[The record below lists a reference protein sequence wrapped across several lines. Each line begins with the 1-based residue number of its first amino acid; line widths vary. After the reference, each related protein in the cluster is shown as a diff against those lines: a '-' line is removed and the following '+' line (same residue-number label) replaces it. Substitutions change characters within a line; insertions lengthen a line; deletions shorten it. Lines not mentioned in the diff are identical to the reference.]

1 MLTNLDANIV
11 INLLDTTK
19 DTSQVESLIESEIVC
34 VTPITVHI
42 TWYFWEKGYI
52 KCPQTRLLEFFDSVE
67 ILPMSKNSYQKA
79 LTISKLEDI
88 EDAMPVACCL
98 DNRVDKIITSDG
110 GLYAK
115 YAKLLQIVLIPN
127 PK

>member
-1 MLTNLDANIV
+1 MWETYDNQKPTKQ
-11 INLLDTTK
+11 LLNNPFGSF
-19 DTSQVESLIESEIVC
+19 TS
-34 VTPITVHI
+34 
-42 TWYFWEKGYI
+42 
-52 KCPQTRLLEFFDSVE
+52 EFSSAYVFTYEFSV
-67 ILPMSKNSYQKA
+67 P
-79 LTISKLEDI
+79 
-88 EDAMPVACCL
+88 CCL